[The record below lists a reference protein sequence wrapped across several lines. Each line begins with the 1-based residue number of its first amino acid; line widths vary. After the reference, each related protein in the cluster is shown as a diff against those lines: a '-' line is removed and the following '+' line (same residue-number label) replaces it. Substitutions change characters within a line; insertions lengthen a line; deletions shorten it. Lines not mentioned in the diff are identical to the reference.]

1 MEDAIKQINHP
12 IEVTY
17 RCFEL
22 DPAAERDIQD
32 NMYEKLAKKYGMT
45 IEQAKANTQ
54 NMVQMARNAGLEF
67 NIDTI
72 VLTNTFDAHR
82 LTMFAKTK
90 GLMKEMTERLLRAY
104 FTDSRHI
111 GDPATL
117 AQLAEEVGLNR
128 EEAEQ
133 MLAGDAFADEV
144 RADEQLAQQ
153 YRITGVPFFLIN
165 KKYALSGAQPT
176 EMIIQALQKIIAE
189 DEITV
194 LNDNDGMICDDD
206 GCEIPKK

>member
-1 MEDAIKQINHP
+1 
-12 IEVTY
+12 VTY

-22 DPAAERDIQD
+22 DPTAERDIQD

-45 IEQAKANTQ
+45 IEQAKANTK
-54 NMVQMARNAGLEF
+54 NVVQMARNAGLVF
-67 NIDTI
+67 NMDTVI
-72 VLTNTFDAHR
+72 LTNTFDAHR

-90 GLMKEMTERLLRAY
+90 GLMKEMTERLLRGY
-104 FTDSRHI
+104 FTDSKHI

-117 AQLAEEVGLNR
+117 AQLAEEAGLDR

-133 MLAGDAFADEV
+133 VLAGSDFADEV

-165 KKYALSGAQPT
+165 KKYALSGAQPP
-176 EMIIQALQKIIAE
+176 EMIVQALQKIIAE

-194 LNDNDGMICDDD
+194 LNDSGGMSCDDE